1 MPWKRCPDCHECSY
15 SAHESRDSW
24 CCPTCGRELI
34 LEPDTA
40 GPKLPGREQRAE
52 SDGSQRGGGPPALGH
67 LWYGNF
73 GT

>member
-15 SAHESRDSW
+15 SADESRDSW

-40 GPKLPGREQRAE
+40 GPKLP
-52 SDGSQRGGGPPALGH
+52 DGPPAPGQ
-67 LWYGNF
+67 LWYGSPDS
-73 GT
+73 